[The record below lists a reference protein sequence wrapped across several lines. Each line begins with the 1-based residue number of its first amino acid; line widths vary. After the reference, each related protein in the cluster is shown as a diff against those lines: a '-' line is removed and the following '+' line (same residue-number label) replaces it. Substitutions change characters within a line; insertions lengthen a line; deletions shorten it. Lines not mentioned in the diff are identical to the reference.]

1 MIPAW
6 PAAGGAPPAHAALR
20 VLPEDFKVCEEL
32 GFEPSGEGEHV
43 FLHLEKRLLNT
54 SDLVS
59 RVAQLSAV
67 HPRDIGFSGMKD
79 RNAVTRQWLSVRL
92 AGRAE
97 PDWSALETESDIR
110 LLAARRHRR
119 KLKRGVHR
127 GNRFSIRLRQL
138 EGDRGQLEQRLQRVS
153 QQGAPNYFGE
163 QRFGRDGATLAQARA
178 WMDQG
183 GRRVSRHR
191 RGLYFSA
198 LRAYLFNALLA
209 QRVAAG
215 TWNSVLPQD
224 VCHLQGSRSQFRCD
238 QVDADIRRRAA
249 CGDIHPGLPLW
260 GRAGEGELTA
270 EMRAAL
276 QAVEG
281 SADICGFLEGA
292 GLDLAWRPARML
304 ADDFCWQFCDDGSL
318 QLDFALGAGCYAT
331 ALLTECVRFGD
342 RSGE

>member
-1 MIPAW
+1 MITDW
-6 PAAGGAPPAHAALR
+6 PAAGGTPSVRAALR
-20 VLPEDFKVCEEL
+20 ALPEDFRVCEQL

-54 SDLVS
+54 SDLVD
-59 RVAQLSAV
+59 RVARIGGV

-92 AGRAE
+92 AGRPE
-97 PDWSALETESDIR
+97 PQWSALEGEGDIR
-110 LLAARRHRR
+110 LLEAGRHRR

-138 EGDRGQLEQRLQRVS
+138 DGDRAQLEQRLATVAR
-153 QQGAPNYFGE
+153 QGAPNYFGE
-163 QRFGRDGATLAQARA
+163 QRFGRDGATLEQARA
-178 WMDQG
+178 WSGRG
-183 GRRVSRHR
+183 GRRISRHR

-198 LRAYLFNALLA
+198 LRAYLFNGLLA
-209 QRVAAG
+209 QRVRAG
-215 TWNSVLPQD
+215 TWGAVLPGD
-224 VCHLQGSRSQFRCD
+224 ICHLQGSRSQFCCAE
-238 QVDADIRRRAA
+238 VDEDISRRAA

-260 GRAGEGELTA
+260 GRAGEGEVTA
-270 EMRAAL
+270 GLRAAL
-276 QAVEG
+276 ELVEG
-281 SADICGFLEGA
+281 ADGICRFLEGA

-318 QLDFALGAGCYAT
+318 QLDFVLGAGCYAT
-331 ALLTECVRFGD
+331 ALLTECVRLDD